1 VEIWIYIRRHKEL
14 TMANFN
20 LAEWGIVGVIV
31 FLFVGQIMFLQ
42 KTLMKKLIETDEK
55 VIALINRWNRSD
67 EARDRR
73 HEQVLQELNDVTDDL
88 NFLKG
93 KADGSK
99 K

>member
-1 VEIWIYIRRHKEL
+1 
-14 TMANFN
+14 MANFN

-93 KADGSK
+93 KSDGSSR
-99 K
+99 